1 MQFLGEAW
9 IECPSCSGRRFN
21 RETLEVR
28 FKGLSVADALALSVS
43 EASAI
48 FRNQPRLSERLKTLE
63 EVGLGYL
70 KLGQPAPTLSGGEAQ
85 RLKLAADLARR
96 EHAGRLYILD
106 EPTTGLGADDV
117 ERLLALLFR
126 LRDAGA
132 TLIVVEH
139 HLDVVKAADWTLE
152 LGPGGGPEG
161 GQLVFAGTPTELAQA
176 STPTGRTLQ
185 R

>member
-1 MQFLGEAW
+1 
-9 IECPSCSGRRFN
+9 
-21 RETLEVR
+21 
-28 FKGLSVADALALSVS
+28 
-43 EASAI
+43 
-48 FRNQPRLSERLKTLE
+48 
-63 EVGLGYL
+63 
-70 KLGQPAPTLSGGEAQ
+70 
-85 RLKLAADLARR
+85 LARR

-161 GQLVFAGTPTELAQA
+161 GQLVFAGTQPNSPRPQPLRDGHFSAK
-176 STPTGRTLQ
+176 PWFNL
-185 R
+185 